1 MNFPLA
7 IFLDL
12 DDTILAFTE
21 VADDCWKS
29 LCRRYA
35 DALPGVTAEAL
46 YGALSRSREWFWADA
61 ERHRIG
67 RNDLQLARR
76 HIVRQAFE
84 DHGIQQPEIALQLAD
99 AYTSEREK
107 LVRPFPS
114 AIETLQELRRRGV
127 QLALLTNGGADWQRA
142 KIDRFGI
149 EHYFHCIVVEG
160 EFGVGKPDQSVFAYA
175 LQMLKRAPQDVW
187 MVGDN
192 LAHDIA
198 PALDLGMQG
207 IWVDYA
213 RVGLPQTAPCVPSRI
228 IYALTELLREE

>member
-1 MNFPLA
+1 MNLPLA
-7 IFLDL
+7 ICLDL

-35 DALPGVTAEAL
+35 DALPGITGEAL
-46 YGALSRSREWFWADA
+46 YAAVSRSREWFWSDA
-61 ERHRIG
+61 ERHRVG
-67 RNDLQLARR
+67 RNDLQWARR

-84 DHGIQQPEIALQLAD
+84 DHGIHQPDIAWQLAD

-107 LVRPFPS
+107 LVRPFPG
-114 AIETLQELRRRGV
+114 AIETLQALHRRGV
-127 QLALLTNGGADWQRA
+127 QLALLTNGEAGFQRA

-149 EHYFHCIVVEG
+149 EKYFHCVVVEG
-160 EFGVGKPDQSVFAYA
+160 EFGVGKPDKSVFEYA
-175 LQMLKRAPQDVW
+175 LKVLKRAPQEVW

-213 RVGLPQTAPCVPSRI
+213 RAGLPKTAPCVPSRI
-228 IYALTELLREE
+228 IGALTELIIEE

>member
-35 DALPGVTAEAL
+35 DALPGVTPEAL
-46 YGALSRSREWFWADA
+46 YAALLQSREWFWADP
-61 ERHRIG
+61 ERHRVG

-76 HIVRQAFE
+76 RIVQRAFE
-84 DHGIQQPEIALQLAD
+84 HHGIDAPEIAWQLAD
-99 AYTSEREK
+99 AYTSERET
-107 LVRPFPS
+107 LVRPFPG
-114 AIETLQELRRRGV
+114 AIETLQELHRRGV
-127 QLALLTNGGADWQRA
+127 QLALLTNGAAGFQRA

-149 EHYFHCIVVEG
+149 EQYFHCIVVEG
-160 EFGVGKPDQSVFAYA
+160 EFGVGKPDNAVFAYA
-175 LQMLKRAPQDVW
+175 LQVLNRAPQEVW
-187 MVGDN
+187 MVGDH

-198 PALDLGMQG
+198 PALALGMQG

-213 RVGLPQTAPCVPSRI
+213 RTGLPKTAPCVPSRI
-228 IYALTELLREE
+228 IGALTELLRGE

>member
-21 VADDCWKS
+21 VADDCWKL
-29 LCRRYA
+29 LCLRYA
-35 DALPGVTAEAL
+35 DALPGVTGEAL
-46 YGALSRSREWFWADA
+46 YASVTRSREWFWSDA
-61 ERHRIG
+61 ERHHGG
-67 RNDLQLARR
+67 RNDLRLARR
-76 HIVRQAFE
+76 HIVRRAFE
-84 DHGIQQPEIALQLAD
+84 SHGIHKPDIALQLAD

-107 LVRPFPS
+107 LVRPFPG
-114 AIETLQELRRRGV
+114 AIDTLQDLHRRGI
-127 QLALLTNGGADWQRA
+127 QLALLTNGEAGFQRA

-149 EHYFHCIVVEG
+149 KQYFHCIVIEG
-160 EFGVGKPDQSVFAYA
+160 EFGVGKPDTSVFAYA
-175 LQMLKRAPQDVW
+175 LQALKRAPQEVW

-192 LAHDIA
+192 LAHDIE

-213 RVGLPQTAPCVPSRI
+213 RGGLPQTAPCVPSRI
-228 IYALTELLREE
+228 IGALTELLMEE